1 MDNINSKTIEYYNE
15 NARAYAEDTLNADMT
30 AMRSLFMKY
39 VPAGRILDLGCG
51 SGRDSKFFKS
61 AGYEV
66 DAIDGSE
73 ELCKIASETA
83 GICVRCMTFDELED
97 IEKYDGI
104 WACASLLHVEKSK
117 LTDVFRR
124 IERALSAGGY
134 LYASFKL
141 SEFEGYRNGRYFTD
155 FTEDIFSKF
164 LDNFPHLHLIET
176 CITGDVRPDREN
188 EKWLNVIIEKY
199 SQSQGLL

>member
-15 NARAYAEDTLNADMT
+15 NARVYAEDTLTADMT

-83 GICVRCMTFDELED
+83 GICVHCMTFDELED

-124 IERALSAGGY
+124 IEHALVPSGY

-141 SEFEGYRNGRYFTD
+141 SEFEGYRNNRYFTD
-155 FTEDIFSKF
+155 FTEDSFSAF
-164 LDNFPHLHLIET
+164 LDNFPGLQLIET
-176 CITGDVRPDREN
+176 VVTADVRAGREKEN
-188 EKWLNVIIEKY
+188 WLNIILCK
-199 SQSQGLL
+199 